1 MPGSMTRLM
10 VVLAVLLLLP
20 GTATAQIPLASPVP
34 MLQPGDSLRITV
46 WERPELSG
54 GFIVAGDGTV
64 RHPLYKSVVVAGVP
78 VDVAEERIRNYLQQL
93 ENDPQ
98 VTIQPLFRVAVSGEV
113 RLPNL
118 YALPPEVTLAQAV
131 AIAGPTERGRL
142 DRVRLIRDG
151 QEYYL
156 DLTDTQSDVA
166 RIRIQSGDQIWVER
180 RVSIFRDYIAPA
192 GSITSAI
199 VALLNLGL
207 NLWVK

>member
-1 MPGSMTRLM
+1 MSKIFG
-10 VVLAVLLLLP
+10 VLVALLVALPRIAESQQVLS
-20 GTATAQIPLASPVP
+20 SPVP

-46 WERPELSG
+46 WRNPELSG
-54 GFIVAGDGTV
+54 GFTVAANGTV
-64 RHPLYKSVVVAGVP
+64 RHPLYQGVVVAGVP
-78 VDVAEERIRNYLQQL
+78 IDVAEERIREFLRQF
-93 ENDPQ
+93 EADPH
-98 VTIQPLFRVAVSGEV
+98 VSIQPLLRVAVSGEV

-142 DRVRLIRDG
+142 DRVRLIRGG
-151 QEYYL
+151 QEYYI
-156 DLTDTQSDVA
+156 DLTDTQSEVA
-166 RIRIQSGDQIWVER
+166 QIRIQSGDQLWVER

-192 GSITSAI
+192 GSITSAV